1 MKNNSPYTD
10 TTTRKYQN
18 SNYEKTKEG
27 WVKKVEQTEAA
38 AAAQASPADTKKE
51 YTDEEL
57 AEYAKKASDEA
68 LRKAGSGRDERMRIA
83 AKKEILRRK
92 NEGMPEPEKS
102 DNPFDEGMEKGLF
115 DEFPTKVFGGK
126 EYINK
131 GQGWEVL
138 EKARA
143 AVGEIRTWSGEKYQK
158 TATGWKYIGKAD
170 GSSKPAAEKKEEKPY
185 DKAWPESLD
194 KLTNRAEYG
203 TIREEAE
210 KAAENKFNEQYP
222 DPEVFYK
229 EMADHYEKY
238 SWSSDKFPKDG
249 TDEEKAQWKKEQKDR
264 WITVEASEIMG
275 SRRGES
281 SKTSMIANIKS
292 YWKGVQEKKDKAKA
306 DADYK
311 ALIESNEG
319 AAGRKAF
326 GEALKANAQE
336 FITKKNEIKAQ
347 LLDTI
352 KSQVATG
359 VLTEEERDRMKIRL
373 AGDGRME
380 LSGISKSGWE
390 DVVVYYDKRWRD
402 EERDYKVQTT
412 AFGSVKPGSEEAKIV
427 AMQAQCLSNPEL
439 ITAIKDSIEKV
450 DEAKKAMEV
459 QTKELKAKYPDYRES
474 EVWDEYGADINDW
487 Y

>member
-1 MKNNSPYTD
+1 MKNTNPYTD

-38 AAAQASPADTKKE
+38 AAQVSPADTKKE

-68 LRKAGSGRDERMRIA
+68 LRKAGAGRDERMRIA

-92 NEGMPEPEKS
+92 NEGMPEPEKT
-102 DNPFDEGMEKGLF
+102 DNPFDEGMEKGWF

-131 GQGWEVL
+131 GKGWEVL

-158 TATGWKYIGKAD
+158 TATGWKYLGKVD
-170 GSSKPAAEKKEEKPY
+170 GGAKPAAEKKEEKSY
-185 DKAWPESLD
+185 DKPWPESLD
-194 KLTNRAEYG
+194 KLTNRAEYK

-210 KAAENKFNEQYP
+210 KAAENKFDEQYP

-229 EMADHYEKY
+229 ERADHYEKY

-264 WITVEASEIMG
+264 WVTVEASEIMG
-275 SRRGES
+275 SRRGEP

-352 KSQVATG
+352 KSQFATG
-359 VLTEEERDRMKIRL
+359 VFTDAEMDKMKIRL
-373 AGDGRME
+373 SGDSKMSISG
-380 LSGISKSGWE
+380 LSSRWE
-390 DVVVYYDKRWRD
+390 DVEVYYRKRWGD
-402 EERDYKVQTT
+402 EGRKYEVQTT
-412 AFGSVKPGSEEAKIV
+412 SYGSIEPGSAEAKIV
-427 AMQAQCLSNPEL
+427 LLQAQCLSNPQIIE
-439 ITAIKDSIEKV
+439 AIKGAIEKV
-450 DEAKKAMEV
+450 DEAKKVMQV
-459 QTKELKAKYPDYRES
+459 QTKELEAKYSDYRES
-474 EVWDEYGADINDW
+474 EVWDEYGADIDDW

>member
-1 MKNNSPYTD
+1 MKNNNSYTD
-10 TTTRKYQN
+10 TTTRQYQN

-27 WVKKVEQTEAA
+27 WVKKVEQTEA

-68 LRKAGSGRDERMRIA
+68 LRKAGAGRDERMRIA

-92 NEGMPEPEKS
+92 NEGMPEPEKT
-102 DNPFDEGMEKGLF
+102 DNPFDEGMEKGWF

-170 GSSKPAAEKKEEKPY
+170 GSAKSAVEKKEEKPY

-194 KLTNRAEYG
+194 KLTNRATYG
-203 TIREEAE
+203 AIRKEAE
-210 KAAENKFNEQYP
+210 KAAENKFDEQYP

-229 EMADHYEKY
+229 EKY
-238 SWSSDKFPKDG
+238 DYYKKYPWFSKLVSEG
-249 TDEEKAQWKKEQKDR
+249 VTDEEKDQWKKDQKDG
-264 WITVEASEIMG
+264 WIAVEASEITG
-275 SRRGES
+275 RRRGNT

-311 ALIESNEG
+311 ALVESNEG

-352 KSQVATG
+352 KSRVATG
-359 VLTEEERDRMKIRL
+359 VLTEEEMGRMKIRL

-380 LSGISKSGWE
+380 ISGISKSRWDE
-390 DVVVYYDKRWRD
+390 VVVYYGKRWGD
-402 EERDYKVQTT
+402 EEREYKVQTT

-459 QTKELKAKYPDYRES
+459 QTKELEAKYPDYRES
-474 EVWDEYGADINDW
+474 EVWGEYGADINDW
-487 Y
+487 N

>member
-1 MKNNSPYTD
+1 MKNNNPYTD

-18 SNYEKTKEG
+18 SNYEKTEEG
-27 WVKKVEQTEAA
+27 WVKKIESTEAA

-68 LRKAGSGRDERMRIA
+68 LRKAGAGRDERMRIA

-131 GQGWEVL
+131 GKGWEVL

-170 GSSKPAAEKKEEKPY
+170 GGSKSSAEKKEEKPY
-185 DKAWPESLD
+185 DKPWPESLD
-194 KLTNRAEYG
+194 KLTNRAEYR

-210 KAAENKFNEQYP
+210 KAAENKFDGQYP

-229 EMADHYEKY
+229 EMADYYEKY
-238 SWSSDKFPKDG
+238 SWSSEKFPKDG

-264 WITVEASEIMG
+264 WIMVEASEIMG
-275 SRRGES
+275 SRRGEP

-292 YWKGVQEKKDKAKA
+292 YWKGVQEKKDKVKA

-352 KSQVATG
+352 KSQFATG
-359 VLTEEERDRMKIRL
+359 VFTDAEMDKMRIRL
-373 AGDGRME
+373 SGDSKMSISG
-380 LSGISKSGWE
+380 LSSRWE
-390 DVVVYYDKRWRD
+390 DVEVYYRKRWGD
-402 EERDYKVQTT
+402 EGRKYEVQTT
-412 AFGSVKPGSEEAKIV
+412 SYGSIEPGSAEAKIV
-427 AMQAQCLSNPEL
+427 LLQAQCLSNPQIIE
-439 ITAIKDSIEKV
+439 AIKGAIEKV
-450 DEAKKAMEV
+450 DEAKKVMQV
-459 QTKELKAKYPDYRES
+459 QTKELEAKYPDYRES
-474 EVWDEYGADINDW
+474 EVWDEYGADIDDW

>member
-92 NEGMPEPEKS
+92 NEGMPEPEKT
-102 DNPFDEGMEKGLF
+102 DNPFDEGMEKGWF

-170 GSSKPAAEKKEEKPY
+170 GGAKPAAEKKE
-185 DKAWPESLD
+185 DKNVESSFG
-194 KLTNRAEYG
+194 KLMS
-203 TIREEAE
+203 
-210 KAAENKFNEQYP
+210 K
-222 DPEVFYK
+222 
-229 EMADHYEKY
+229 
-238 SWSSDKFPKDG
+238 S
-249 TDEEKAQWKKEQKDR
+249 DEEIAKILQEAVGLKASIWKRGDKQAPSEGDFWFSTNTEDVNNGLRKRLLIRPITKEGRERLTDDSVKKKLKKLVGTGLGA
-264 WITVEASEIMG
+264 WSG
-275 SRRGES
+275 RGADGERVFQGY
-281 SKTSMIANIKS
+281 NI
-292 YWKGVQEKKDKAKA
+292 WEP
-306 DADYK
+306 DADF
-311 ALIESNEG
+311 E
-319 AAGRKAF
+319 RKKSF

-352 KSQVATG
+352 KSQVTTG
-359 VLTEEERDRMKIRL
+359 VLTEEEKDRMKIRL

-380 LSGISKSGWE
+380 ISGISKSRWE

-402 EERDYKVQTT
+402 EGRDYKVQTT

-459 QTKELKAKYPDYRES
+459 QTKELEAKYPDYRES
-474 EVWDEYGADINDW
+474 EVWDEYGSDINDW

>member
-1 MKNNSPYTD
+1 MKNTNPYTD

-38 AAAQASPADTKKE
+38 AAQVSPADTKKE

-131 GQGWEVL
+131 GKGWEVL

-158 TATGWKYIGKAD
+158 TATGWKYLGKVD
-170 GSSKPAAEKKEEKPY
+170 GGAKPAAEKKEEKSY
-185 DKAWPESLD
+185 DKPWPESLD
-194 KLTNRAEYG
+194 KLTNRAEYK

-210 KAAENKFNEQYP
+210 KAAENKFDEQYP

-264 WITVEASEIMG
+264 WVTVEASEIMG
-275 SRRGES
+275 SRRGEP
-281 SKTSMIANIKS
+281 SKSSMIANIKS

-352 KSQVATG
+352 KSQFATG
-359 VLTEEERDRMKIRL
+359 VFTDAEMDKMKIRL
-373 AGDGRME
+373 SGDSKMSISG
-380 LSGISKSGWE
+380 LSSRWE
-390 DVVVYYDKRWRD
+390 DVEVYYRKRWGD
-402 EERDYKVQTT
+402 EGRKYEVQTT
-412 AFGSVKPGSEEAKIV
+412 SYGSIEPGSAEAKIV
-427 AMQAQCLSNPEL
+427 LLQAQCLSNPQIIE
-439 ITAIKDSIEKV
+439 AIKGAIEKV
-450 DEAKKAMEV
+450 DEAKKVMQV
-459 QTKELKAKYPDYRES
+459 QTKELEAKYSDYRES
-474 EVWDEYGADINDW
+474 EVWDEYGADIDDW

>member
-1 MKNNSPYTD
+1 MEKKAQFTD
-10 TTTRKYQN
+10 TTTRQYQN
-18 SNYEKTKEG
+18 SNYQKTEQG
-27 WVKKVEQTEAA
+27 WVKQAKAKEQP
-38 AAAQASPADTKKE
+38 ASNGGGQQE
-51 YTDEEL
+51 YTDEQL
-57 AEYAKKASDEA
+57 AEYARKASDEA
-68 LRKAGSGRDERMRIA
+68 LRKAGAGASERMRIA
-83 AKKEILRRK
+83 AKREILRRK
-92 NEGMPEPEKS
+92 NEGMPEPEKT
-102 DNPFDEGMEKGLF
+102 DNPFDEGMKKGLF
-115 DEFPTKVFGGK
+115 DELPTKTVLGK

-131 GQGWEVL
+131 GQGWEPL
-138 EKARA
+138 EKGRA

-170 GSSKPAAEKKEEKPY
+170 GGAKPAAEKKEEKPY

-194 KLTNRAEYG
+194 KLTNRATYE

-210 KAAENKFNEQYP
+210 KAAENKFDEQYP

-229 EMADHYEKY
+229 EMDDYYKKY
-238 SWSSDKFPKDG
+238 SWFSKMAPKDG
-249 TDEEKAQWKKEQKDR
+249 TDEEKVQWKKDQKDR
-264 WITVEASEIMG
+264 WIASEASEIMG
-275 SRRGES
+275 RRRGGDL

-292 YWKGVQEKKDKAKA
+292 YWKGVQEGKDKAKA

-311 ALIESNEG
+311 ALVESNEG

-336 FITKKNEIKAQ
+336 FITKKDEIKAQ

-359 VLTEEERDRMKIRL
+359 ILTKEEKDRMKIRL
-373 AGDGRME
+373 GGDGRME
-380 LSGISKSGWE
+380 ISGISKSGWDE
-390 DVVVYYDKRWRD
+390 VGVYYNKLWED

-427 AMQAQCLSNPEL
+427 ALQAQCLSNPKL

-450 DEAKKAMEV
+450 DEAKKVMQV
-459 QTKELKAKYPDYRES
+459 QTKELEAKYPDYRKS
-474 EVWDEYGADINDW
+474 EVWGEYGADIDNW